1 MKNYLKFFPVVLF
14 ILSGCS
20 DKMDEVD
27 TVIDDGYKS
36 YISLSE
42 QEYISIAYPDK

>member
-1 MKNYLKFFPVVLF
+1 MKNYLKFLPVVLF

-27 TVIDDGYKS
+27 TVIDNGHKS

-42 QEYISIAYPDK
+42 QEYNSICLS